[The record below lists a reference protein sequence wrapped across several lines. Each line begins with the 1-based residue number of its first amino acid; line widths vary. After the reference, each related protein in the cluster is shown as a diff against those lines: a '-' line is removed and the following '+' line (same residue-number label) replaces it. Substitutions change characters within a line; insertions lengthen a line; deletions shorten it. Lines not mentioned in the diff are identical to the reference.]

1 MRQRLA
7 IALPGSCRDLAALGL
22 ALLAAACSEVPS
34 SPATRPALPAAAAVA
49 EQPTRRHLVALRGA
63 ERADLEA
70 RVKSLGGRIER
81 RHQSTGLV
89 EVEGLDDQAAAALA
103 ARADVERVVRD
114 VTVQWI
120 RPFTRVEQR
129 RLDTPGPRA
138 QGTDQHGAFFFP
150 LQWNIRVT
158 RADQAWAVSRGGA
171 GRLICILDTGVDP
184 DHIDLAGRVDPQ
196 HLVSVISSPVF
207 PGDLDPLDYNAH
219 GTLTAGFIT
228 TNGIGVASVAP
239 DARLCSVKVLNVLG
253 SGTFGDVIAGI
264 EYAAETARA
273 DVINM
278 SLGAYVN
285 RQDPG
290 IPLLVELVQRAVDV
304 ATRHGALVVA
314 AAGNDA
320 INLDDDPASFLA
332 VPAQLRGVVSVAA
345 TGPIDQRDFDRLAS
359 YSNFGGR
366 TGVDLAAPGGD
377 FVTGNLADLVIG
389 PCSQYQLVLPFACTP
404 VDFVLAAGTSES
416 APHVAAAAAVVE
428 AELGG
433 QRPPGTLESCLE
445 SRADKVGPLR
455 QLGAGRLNVLRAAQ
469 CR

>member
-1 MRQRLA
+1 MPETIPLSPWRRSLA
-7 IALPGSCRDLAALGL
+7 SLGL
-22 ALLAAACSEVPS
+22 ALAAAGCNEIPS
-34 SPATRPALPAAAAVA
+34 SPAVRMTLPAAAVT
-49 EQPTRRHLVALRGA
+49 EQPTGRHLVALRGL
-63 ERADLEA
+63 ERGDLEA
-70 RVKSLGGRIER
+70 SVTSLGGRIER
-81 RHQSTGLV
+81 RHRSARLL
-89 EVEGLDDQAAAALA
+89 EVAGLDDGAAAALA
-103 ARADVERVVRD
+103 TRADVERVVRD
-114 VTVQWI
+114 ITVQWI
-120 RPFTRVEQR
+120 RPLERTELR

-150 LQWNIRVT
+150 LQWNLRVT
-158 RADQAWAVSRGGA
+158 RADQAWSVTSGGA
-171 GRLICILDTGVDP
+171 GRLICVLDTGIDP
-184 DHIDLAGRVDPQ
+184 NHLDLAGRVDPQ
-196 HLVSVISSPVF
+196 HLVSVISTPVF

-219 GTLTAGFIT
+219 GTLSAGFIT

-253 SGTFGDVIAGI
+253 SGSFGDVIAGI

-285 RQDPG
+285 RLAPG
-290 IPLLVELVQRAVDV
+290 IPVLVELLQRAVD
-304 ATRHGALVVA
+304 AAIRNGALVVA
-314 AAGNDA
+314 SAGNDA

-332 VPAQLRGVVSVAA
+332 IPAQLRGVVSVAA

-389 PCSQYQLVLPFACTP
+389 PCSQYQLVLPFACTSA
-404 VDFVLAAGTSES
+404 DYILAAGTSES

-428 AELGG
+428 AQLGG
-433 QRPPGTLESCLE
+433 QRSPASLESCLE

-455 QLGAGRLNVLRAAQ
+455 QFGAGRLNVLRAAK
-469 CR
+469 CS